1 MGWKTLVAPAE
12 LERRLDDPG
21 LRIFDCRF
29 SLADPSAGRAA
40 WRAGHI
46 PGALHADIEADLS
59 GPRIPG
65 VTGRHPLP
73 SRAAW
78 VERVRAWGLTP
89 QTDVAVYDDA
99 GGAVAARM
107 WWMLRWIGH
116 ENVAVLDGGWQA
128 WVAAG
133 YPVTTEVPSFD
144 GPSSDARAYT
154 ADDHETRRPL
164 ARLVE
169 ADEIDGA
176 TQIVLDA
183 RDRRRFLGEIEPIDP
198 VAGHIP
204 GAHSAP
210 SSENLDADG
219 RFLSKEA
226 LRRRFERI
234 LGKDRGRDVVCY
246 CGSGI
251 TAAHNVLALVHAGFD
266 EPRLYAGSW
275 SEWITRPERGVEV
288 GEGRSVGP

>member
-1 MGWKTLVAPAE
+1 MRFRTLIAPAE
-12 LERRLDDPG
+12 LARRLDDPG
-21 LRIFDCRF
+21 VRIFDCRF
-29 SLADPSAGRAA
+29 SLADPAAGRNA
-40 WRAGHI
+40 WREGHL
-46 PGALHADIEADLS
+46 PGALHADIDLDLS

-73 SRAAW
+73 SRAEWIA
-78 VERVRAWGLTP
+78 RARAWGLTP
-89 QTDVAVYDDA
+89 RTEVALYDDA

-116 ENVAVLDGGWQA
+116 EDVAVLDGGWQA
-128 WVAAG
+128 WVSAGLPITAEIPTFAA
-133 YPVTTEVPSFD
+133 PSA
-144 GPSSDARAYT
+144 DAGAG
-154 ADDHETRRPL
+154 DDHETRAPL
-164 ARLVE
+164 TRLVE

-176 TQIVLDA
+176 AQIVLDA

-204 GAHSAP
+204 GARSAP

-219 RFLSKEA
+219 RFLPKDA
-226 LRRRFERI
+226 LRRRFARLIGER
-234 LGKDRGRDVVCY
+234 RGADVVCY

-275 SEWITRPERGVEV
+275 SEWITRPERAVET
-288 GEGRSVGP
+288 GPER

>member
-1 MGWKTLVAPAE
+1 
-12 LERRLDDPG
+12 DP
-21 LRIFDCRF
+21 L
-29 SLADPSAGRAA
+29 AGRAA

-78 VERVRAWGLTP
+78 IARVRAWGLTP
-89 QTDVAVYDDA
+89 RTEVAVYDDA

-116 ENVAVLDGGWQA
+116 TDVAVLDGGWQA

-133 YPVTTEVPSFD
+133 YPVTTAVPSFD
-144 GPSSDARAYT
+144 GPVATAAA
-154 ADDHETRRPL
+154 ADDHADRAPL
-164 ARLVE
+164 TRLVE

-198 VAGHIP
+198 IAGRIP
-204 GAHSAP
+204 GARSAP

-219 RFLSKEA
+219 RFLS
-226 LRRRFERI
+226 
-234 LGKDRGRDVVCY
+234 
-246 CGSGI
+246 
-251 TAAHNVLALVHAGFD
+251 
-266 EPRLYAGSW
+266 
-275 SEWITRPERGVEV
+275 
-288 GEGRSVGP
+288 